1 MTKLENTI
9 VLVSP
14 CCSVLGVPIGGPSNS
29 NRGVLSG
36 AICGVRGAQLIIA
49 RRAAAEHRKYLD
61 QRTLTPPVQH
71 SAGHAGP
78 RRHSGIFAS
87 EGFDISC
94 QSNAFHKS
102 LCWVPDALFQL
113 RNKYRYFLGLSIF
126 FVTS

>member
-1 MTKLENTI
+1 MLVVPFSEESVTKLENTI

-14 CCSVLGVPIGGPSNS
+14 CCWVLGVPISGPSNS

-71 SAGHAGP
+71 YPGHAGP
-78 RRHSGIFAS
+78 RRHTGVLAC
-87 EGFDISC
+87 EGFNICCHSYKRKRL
-94 QSNAFHKS
+94 S
-102 LCWVPDALFQL
+102 
-113 RNKYRYFLGLSIF
+113 YRLYLLSFTKTYINTF
-126 FVTS
+126 

>member
-71 SAGHAGP
+71 SPGHAGP
-78 RRHSGIFAS
+78 RTHSAVG
-87 EGFDISC
+87 
-94 QSNAFHKS
+94 S
-102 LCWVPDALFQL
+102 LQAKVL
-113 RNKYRYFLGLSIF
+113 I
-126 FVTS
+126 

>member
-1 MTKLENTI
+1 MLVVPFSEESVTKLENTI

-14 CCSVLGVPIGGPSNS
+14 CCWVLGVPIGGPSNS

-71 SAGHAGP
+71 YPGHAGP
-78 RRHSGIFAS
+78 RRHTGVLAC
-87 EGFDISC
+87 EGFDIS
-94 QSNAFHKS
+94 
-102 LCWVPDALFQL
+102 
-113 RNKYRYFLGLSIF
+113 NKLSK
-126 FVTS
+126 